1 MTLRH
6 HEQVEVVTSEERFHG
21 GVFDVVVQS
30 IRLPSGLL
38 QSLELV
44 SHPGAVAI
52 AARDAAGRLLVVRQ
66 YRAAVGDWTLEIPA
80 GRLDP
85 DETPLEAAQRELEE
99 ETGYRA
105 AQWKHL
111 RSFFPA
117 PGFLSEK
124 LHLFRAEGLEAVA
137 GGGLDADPDEE
148 LEVRWASPEELAA
161 EPNADAKTLLA
172 LQWT

>member
-6 HEQVEVVTSEERFHG
+6 HEQVEVVTSEKRFSG
-21 GVFDVVVQS
+21 RIFEVVVQS
-30 IRLPSGLL
+30 IRLPSGLR
-38 QSLELV
+38 QNLELV

-52 AARDAAGRLLVVRQ
+52 AASDALGRLLVVRQ

-85 DETPLEAAQRELEE
+85 GESPLEAARRELEE

-105 AQWKHL
+105 AHWRHV

-124 LHLFRAEGLEAVA
+124 LHLFRAEELEAVP
-137 GGGLDADPDEE
+137 GGGSDADPDEE
-148 LEVRWASPEELAA
+148 LEVRWATAEELAA
-161 EPNADAKTLLA
+161 EPNSDAKTLLA
-172 LQWT
+172 LELI